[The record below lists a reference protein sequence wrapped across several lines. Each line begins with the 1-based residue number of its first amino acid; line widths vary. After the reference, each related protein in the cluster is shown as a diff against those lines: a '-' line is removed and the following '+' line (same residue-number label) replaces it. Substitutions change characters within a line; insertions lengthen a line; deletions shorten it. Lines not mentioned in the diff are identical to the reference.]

1 MRSRNPSTRFR
12 SLRMTLRVMF
22 NKFLGKFS
30 KDLGI
35 DLGTKNTLVYTNEKG
50 IVINE
55 PSVVAVNTRTD
66 EILAVGEDAK
76 RMVGKTP
83 GHIQAIKPL
92 VDGVISDFEVTEKM
106 LKYFIDKVH
115 TESFTLI
122 PRPRIV
128 IGIPLNITEVEKKAV
143 EDAAKSAGARKVY
156 LIEESMAAAIGAR
169 LPVAE
174 PRATMIVDIGGGT
187 TEISVISLGGVV
199 AWKTLRIAGNEFDN
213 NIIQYVREEFNIL
226 IGEQVAEKVKI
237 SIGSAAE
244 LKEPMNME
252 IRGRD
257 LINGLPRAVNISD
270 AQVHEA
276 ISRTINQIIENIK
289 STLETI
295 PPELTSD
302 IYEHGIILTGG
313 GALLRGLDKE
323 IAQNTKIPV
332 RIADDPLT
340 CVVRGA
346 GILLEDTVLLD
357 KIVSPNDD
365 N

>member
-1 MRSRNPSTRFR
+1 
-12 SLRMTLRVMF
+12 MF

-35 DLGTKNTLVYTNEKG
+35 DLGTRNTLVYTADKG

-55 PSVVAVNTRTD
+55 PSVVAINTRTD
-66 EILAVGEDAK
+66 EILAVGDEAK
-76 RMVGKTP
+76 KMVGKTP

-115 TESFTLI
+115 SESFTLI
-122 PRPRIV
+122 PRPRVV
-128 IGIPLNITEVEKKAV
+128 IGIPLDITEVEKKAV
-143 EDAAKSAGARKVY
+143 KDATKSAGARQVY
-156 LIEESMAAAIGAR
+156 LIEESMAAAIGSR

-174 PRATMIVDIGGGT
+174 ATATMIVDIGGGT

-199 AWKTLRIAGNEFDN
+199 AWKSMRQAGNSLDA

-226 IGEQVAEKVKI
+226 IGDYVAEKTKI
-237 SIGSAAE
+237 KIGSATV
-244 LKEPMNME
+244 LREPMEIE

-257 LINGLPRAVNISD
+257 LVGGLPKAVTINDSQIR
-270 AQVHEA
+270 EA
-276 ISRTINQIIENIK
+276 IGKTINQIIENIK
-289 STLETI
+289 TTLETT
-295 PPELTSD
+295 PPELVSD
-302 IYEHGIILTGG
+302 VYEHGIILAGG

-323 IAQNTKIPV
+323 IAKATKIPV
-332 RIADDPLT
+332 HIAEDPLT

-346 GILLEDTVLLD
+346 GILLSDQELLE
-357 KIVSPNDD
+357 KVISPDINKL
-365 N
+365 